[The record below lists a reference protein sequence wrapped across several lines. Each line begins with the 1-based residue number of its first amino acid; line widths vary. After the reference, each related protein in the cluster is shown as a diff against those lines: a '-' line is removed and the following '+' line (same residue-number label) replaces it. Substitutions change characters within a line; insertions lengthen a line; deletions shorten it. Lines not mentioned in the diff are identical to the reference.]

1 MITAEVWAE
10 VRRLAHIEHLKK
22 KQIARRLQIDVKTV
36 RRALSHDDHRGFTP
50 KAPPPRAS
58 MLDPL
63 KPLLRKR
70 LEDHPDLTAVQLHDG
85 LVRDYAWP
93 GGIAVVRRYVYEVR
107 KEQREAFLRLTHL
120 PGKVAQ
126 VDWGY
131 CGSIRIGNTL
141 RRLSIF
147 VMVLAYSRLL
157 FACFTLSERM
167 DAFLDALVRALRYFG
182 GIPEH
187 LLFDNM
193 KTVVLDRRAGAVRY
207 HPRLLEL
214 SGQIWFKPRTCPP
227 RRPWHKGIV
236 ESAIHYVR
244 TSFLPGR
251 SQATDVERE
260 QRDLDVWL
268 AETANVREHAET
280 HRRPIDMFEETEKG
294 VLRPLPDRPVDTAHV
309 ETVAA
314 NAFFEVRYDGNR
326 YTVPHRYAYRTGL
339 TLRATPGE
347 VNIFDAA
354 EEIAR
359 HARSYERWRRI
370 ADPKHE
376 RDLLA
381 KRRRAHAD
389 TLLGRLRGLLPER
402 ADEYAA
408 ALVKK
413 ELRSVGHLKK
423 ILALADCFGA
433 DEVREALLFG
443 LQHGVFGADC
453 VENLVH
459 QRRRARHAPPV
470 LPVRIADE
478 LASIHVPEP
487 NLMSYETLLA
497 EGERSPEHE
506 AAHGPEPRPAI
517 EGPVQEA

>member
-1 MITAEVWAE
+1 MIPVDTWAE
-10 VRRLAHIEHLKK
+10 IRRLAHTEQLKK
-22 KQIARRLQIDVKTV
+22 RQIARRLHVDIKTV
-36 RRALSHDDHRGFTP
+36 RRALRHDTCPGRAP
-50 KAPPPRAS
+50 KTPPPRGS

-63 KPLLRKR
+63 KPHLRKR
-70 LEDHPDLTAVQLHDG
+70 LEDHPDLTAVQLHDA
-85 LVRDYAWP
+85 LRRDYAYP
-93 GGIAVVRRYVYEVR
+93 GGIAVVRRFVHEVR
-107 KEQREAFLRLTHL
+107 KEQLEAFLRLTHL

-126 VDWGY
+126 VDWAH
-131 CGSIRIGNTL
+131 CGSIRIGQSV
-141 RRLSIF
+141 RRLSLF

-167 DAFLDALVRALRYFG
+167 DSFLDALVRALRFFG
-182 GIPEH
+182 GLPEH

-193 KTVVLDRRAGAVRY
+193 KTVVLDRRAGAIRF

-214 SGQIWFKPRTCPP
+214 SGQIYFKPRACPP

-244 TSFLPGR
+244 MSFFPGR
-251 SQATDVERE
+251 PQATDFERE

-268 AETANVREHAET
+268 AGTANVRVHAET
-280 HRRPIDMFEETEKG
+280 HRRPCDMFEETEKG
-294 VLRPLPDRPVDTAHV
+294 VLVPLTDRPIDIAHV
-309 ETVAA
+309 EAVAA

-326 YTVPHRYAYRTGL
+326 YTVPHTYAHRDGL
-339 TLRATPGE
+339 TLRATPRE
-347 VNIFDAA
+347 VVVFEGAR
-354 EEIAR
+354 EIAR
-359 HARSYERWRRI
+359 HARSFERGRRI
-370 ADPKHE
+370 VDPEHE
-376 RDLLA
+376 RGLLA
-381 KRRRAHAD
+381 RRRRAHAD

-408 ALVKK
+408 GLVKR

-443 LQHGVFGADC
+443 LEHRIFGADC

-459 QRRRARHAPPV
+459 QRRRARHAAPV
-470 LPVRIADE
+470 VPVCLAEE

-487 NLMSYETLLA
+487 NLMSYEALLS
-497 EGERSPEHE
+497 EGERSRDHE
-506 AAHGPEPRPAI
+506 AAPGQESQREP
-517 EGPVQEA
+517 EGPRA

>member
-1 MITAEVWAE
+1 MITADIWGE
-10 VRRLAHIEHLKK
+10 VRRLAHVEHLKK
-22 KQIARRLQIDVKTV
+22 RQIARRLQIDIKTV
-36 RRALSHDDHRGFTP
+36 RRALRHDTYQGLASKT
-50 KAPPPRAS
+50 PPPRAS

-63 KPLLRKR
+63 KPLLWKR
-70 LEDHPDLTAVQLHDG
+70 LEDHPDLTAMQLHGG

-93 GGIAVVRRYVYEVR
+93 GGIAIVRRYVREVR

-126 VDWGY
+126 VDWAH
-131 CGSIRIGNTL
+131 CGAIRVGNTL
-141 RRLSIF
+141 RRLSLF

-167 DAFLDALVRALRYFG
+167 DAFLDALVRALRFFG
-182 GIPEH
+182 GVPEH

-193 KTVVLDRRAGAVRY
+193 KTAVLDRRAGAIRF

-214 SGQIWFKPRTCPP
+214 AGQLLFKPRACPP

-244 TSFLPGR
+244 TSFFPGR
-251 SQATDVERE
+251 AQATDVDRE
-260 QRDLDVWL
+260 QKDLDVWL
-268 AETANVREHAET
+268 AETANVRDHAET
-280 HRRPIDMFEETEKG
+280 QRRPIDMFEETEKG
-294 VLRPLPDRPVDTAHV
+294 VLIPLPDRPIDTAHV

-326 YTVPHRYAYRTGL
+326 YTVPHDYAYRLGL
-339 TLRATPGE
+339 TLRATPRE
-347 VNIFDAA
+347 VAVFEGA

-359 HARSYERWRRI
+359 HARSFERWRRI
-370 ADPKHE
+370 ADPAHE
-376 RDLLA
+376 RGLLA

-408 ALVKK
+408 GLVKR

-423 ILALADCFGA
+423 ILALADCFGI

-443 LQHGVFGADC
+443 LEHQVFGADC

-459 QRRRARHAPPV
+459 QRRRARHAAPV
-470 LPVRIADE
+470 LPVRLADE

-487 NLMSYETLLA
+487 NLMSYESLL
-497 EGERSPEHE
+497 ERSLDHE
-506 AAHGPEPRPAI
+506 AERTEEPRPAV
-517 EGPVQEA
+517 EGPGEEA

>member
-1 MITAEVWAE
+1 MINAEIWAE
-10 VRRLAHIEHLKK
+10 VRRLALIEHLKK
-22 KQIARRLQIDVKTV
+22 RQIARRLQLDIKTV
-36 RRALSHDDHRGFTP
+36 RRALRHDDYRDMEA

-63 KPLLRKR
+63 KPLLWKR
-70 LEDHPDLTAVQLHDG
+70 LEDHPDLTAVQLYDG

-93 GGIAVVRRYVYEVR
+93 GGVAIVRRYVREVR

-126 VDWGY
+126 VDWGH
-131 CGSIRIGNTL
+131 CGAIRIGNTL

-167 DAFLDALVRALRYFG
+167 DAFLDALVRAARFFG
-182 GIPEH
+182 GLPEH

-193 KTVVLDRRAGAVRY
+193 KTAVLDRRAGAVRF

-214 SGQIWFKPRTCPP
+214 AGQLLFKPRACPP
-227 RRPWHKGIV
+227 CRPWHKGIV

-244 TSFLPGR
+244 TSFFPGR
-251 SQATDVERE
+251 AQPTDFDRE

-268 AETANVREHAET
+268 SATANVRQHAET

-294 VLRPLPDRPVDTAHV
+294 LLIPLPDRPIDTAQV

-326 YTVPHRYAYRTGL
+326 YTVPHDYAYRAGL
-339 TLRATPGE
+339 TLRATPRE
-347 VNIFDAA
+347 VVVFEGAD
-354 EEIAR
+354 EIAR
-359 HARSYERWRRI
+359 HTRSFERWHRI
-370 ADPKHE
+370 AAPEHE
-376 RDLLA
+376 RGLLA

-389 TLLGRLRGLLPER
+389 TLLGRLRDLLPEG
-402 ADEYAA
+402 ADKYAA
-408 ALVKK
+408 GLVKK

-423 ILALADCFGA
+423 ILALADCFGT

-443 LQHGVFGADC
+443 LEHEVFGADC

-459 QRRRARHAPPV
+459 QRRRARHAAPV
-470 LPVRIADE
+470 LPVRLADE

-487 NLMSYETLLA
+487 NLMSYDSLL
-497 EGERSPEHE
+497 ERSTSHE
-506 AAHGPEPRPAI
+506 VAHGPEPGPAL
-517 EGPVQEA
+517 EGPGEEA